1 MNRSQLRTLLV
12 VVGVAAFGVLMYVV
26 GWNAGSHTVAADPQP
41 STLKQQSRF
50 TGLALGS
57 ASSTAAAPAQSPA
70 PFQEVIPLPQPDDQQ
85 GRGQGEDCQPI
96 ILFYYQGRLYQLMPG
111 PQNRPGLPGS
121 PPEFFPLR
129 PYQGP
134 AIPGLPFG
142 PQMPQVQPRL
152 APPPVQPVQPR
163 F

>member
-1 MNRSQLRTLLV
+1 MDRLQLRTLLV
-12 VVGVAAFGVLMYVV
+12 VVGVAAFGLTMYAV
-26 GWNAGSHTVAADPQP
+26 GWNAGSHTVAAGPHSP
-41 STLKQQSRF
+41 V
-50 TGLALGS
+50 
-57 ASSTAAAPAQSPA
+57 AAAPAQSPA
-70 PFQEVIPLPQPDDQQ
+70 PFQEVIPLPQVQDQQ
-85 GRGQGEDCQPI
+85 GQGQGQECEPI
-96 ILFYYQGRLYQLMPG
+96 ILFYYQGQLYQLMPG
-111 PQNRPGLPGS
+111 PQNQQGRPGT

-152 APPPVQPVQPR
+152 APPPPFQPVQPR